1 MGNSL
6 PMLFL
11 FLAGQPESLHME
23 KLDGPKKSRI
33 RLTFQPEW
41 GSIRVLFCPTSE
53 GASSRQPLLM
63 VDGGVLW

>member
-23 KLDGPKKSRI
+23 KLDGPKKI
-33 RLTFQPEW
+33 QN
-41 GSIRVLFCPTSE
+41 
-53 GASSRQPLLM
+53 PL
-63 VDGGVLW
+63 DISA